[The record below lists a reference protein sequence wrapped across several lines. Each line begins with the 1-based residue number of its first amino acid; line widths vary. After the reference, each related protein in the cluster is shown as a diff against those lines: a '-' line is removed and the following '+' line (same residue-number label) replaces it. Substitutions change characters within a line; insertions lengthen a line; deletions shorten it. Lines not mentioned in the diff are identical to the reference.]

1 MNSKERKDKKNAG
14 KTIKTISKETRHK
27 EKQLSCFDA
36 DKFRSCCRL
45 SRKEDEDRRKTDVEI
60 AEAVNKHFED
70 ITQLILTNKGKKY
83 EFNHFDHKK
92 LASLKSQK
100 EKSTKNLEWYEAL
113 ALAKVLN
120 CFASDFLKN
129 EILELGYFEAK
140 IIDFNNGL
148 EYNEHILKLEEKFLH
163 RVGLFPSFPVY
174 PYRPISTYNKQI
186 IFPHDEEEEVNRKN
200 SINDLIEKNIKS
212 NNQRLNRIQNGAIK
226 SDEFYPIDSFIK
238 FLFSSF
244 ESPLSIEQ
252 KKESIVRMISVFKGN
267 AKNNCY
273 FYASADFYQRQ
284 FAFIEIFQSKDSGLV
299 YFNLPIRSALL
310 AIKSKAIYS
319 QLGDFFFKIE
329 QKQDFKSTTK
339 EESIKL
345 LETGLKYL
353 EDTEKT
359 FFNSDDFNDFKKK
372 LESDNLKEL
381 LKLAF
386 PHL

>member
-1 MNSKERKDKKNAG
+1 MDSKERKDKQNTD
-14 KTIKTISKETRHK
+14 KTIKTTQRKTRNK
-27 EKQLSCFDA
+27 KKQLVNFDA
-36 DKFRSCCRL
+36 YKFKNRCFL
-45 SRKEDEDRRKTDVEI
+45 SKKTDVEI
-60 AEAVNKHFED
+60 ANQANQHFENT
-70 ITQLILTNKGKKY
+70 TQLILMTGGDKFD
-83 EFNHFDHKK
+83 FNHFDHKK

-100 EKSTKNLEWYEAL
+100 EKATKNLEWHEAL

-120 CFASDFLKN
+120 CFAVDFLKN
-129 EILELGYFEAK
+129 EILELGCFEAK

-148 EYNEHILKLEEKFLH
+148 EYNDHMLELEKYFSH

-174 PYRPISTYNKQI
+174 PYRPISTHNKQI
-186 IFPHDEEEEVNRKN
+186 ILPHDGEEEVNRKN

-212 NNQRLNRIQNGAIK
+212 NDLRLNSFHNGAIK

-244 ESPLSIEQ
+244 ESPLSIDQ
-252 KKESIVRMISVFKGN
+252 KKESIDRMVRVFKGITR
-267 AKNNCY
+267 NNCY

-284 FAFIEIFQSKDSGLV
+284 FAFIEIFKSEDSGLV

-319 QLGDFFFKIE
+319 QLSDFFFKIK
-329 QKQDFKSTTK
+329 QKQYFKSTTN
-339 EESIKL
+339 EESIEL
-345 LETGLKYL
+345 LEKGLEYL
-353 EDTEKT
+353 KDAKKT
-359 FFNSDDFNDFKKK
+359 FFSFDDFKKK